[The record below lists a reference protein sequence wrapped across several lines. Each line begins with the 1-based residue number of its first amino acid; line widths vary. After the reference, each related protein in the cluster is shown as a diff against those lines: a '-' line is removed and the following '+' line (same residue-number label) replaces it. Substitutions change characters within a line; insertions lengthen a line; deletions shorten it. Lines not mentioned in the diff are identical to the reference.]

1 MIFQGF
7 KNTSITPESLAKKMK
22 SLLRAYKSAK
32 DNARRTCAGATCV
45 PYMDELEE
53 LFGRQP
59 TISNSNSLDVGI
71 EQRCTPSKLSVES
84 YENMSIEILSE
95 DEYEY
100 SQVVY
105 ETQLYSQPTTSK
117 AANKIA
123 EDEKNA
129 NETNLNKT
137 SSVPTTKK
145 CKLSAKDKYLEEK
158 LRLKTESINCRE
170 EMYQKY
176 LEEKL
181 QIMAQ
186 RNKAVIDAIKKI
198 DTKKLIELVAA
209 HPHLWDRNA
218 THYNDPYFKSSTWQ
232 SIAKVLKSPIL
243 ECKARW
249 KALRQKYR
257 WELNF
262 QMISTTSNTSRR
274 KPWHLM
280 SRMSFLKKLY
290 KPENYK

>member
-1 MIFQGF
+1 MLDDMIFQGF
-7 KNTSITPESLAKKMK
+7 KDSSITPESLENKMK

-32 DNARRTCAGATCV
+32 DNAGRTGAGATCV

-59 TISNSNSLDVGI
+59 TISNSHSLDVGI

-84 YENMSIEILSE
+84 YENMSIEILFE

-105 ETQLYSQPTTSK
+105 ETPLYSQPTTSK
-117 AANKIA
+117 AAKKIA

-137 SSVPTTKK
+137 ASVPTTKK
-145 CKLSAKDKYLEEK
+145 CKVSAKDKYLEEK
-158 LRLKTESINCRE
+158 LRLKTDSTKRRE

-186 RNKAVIDAIKKI
+186 RNEAVIDAIRKI
-198 DTKKLIELVAA
+198 EG
-209 HPHLWDRNA
+209 RNQQ
-218 THYNDPYFKSSTWQ
+218 NQ
-232 SIAKVLKSPIL
+232 NLK
-243 ECKARW
+243 
-249 KALRQKYR
+249 
-257 WELNF
+257 
-262 QMISTTSNTSRR
+262 
-274 KPWHLM
+274 
-280 SRMSFLKKLY
+280 
-290 KPENYK
+290 